1 MRVEIWSD
9 IACPW
14 CYIGK
19 ARFEKGLAAFDH
31 RDEIE
36 VVHRSFEL
44 DPQLAKGDTGPVIDM
59 ITRKYRRT
67 VDEAR
72 AMEEHVASTARAEG
86 LPYRTEGR
94 DTGNTFDIHR
104 LLHLARAR
112 GRHDELLDLA
122 YRANFGDERSVFD
135 LEVLAELAV
144 EAGLDADEARAVL
157 ADDDAYADEVRA
169 DEREA
174 AELGA
179 SAVPFFVID
188 RRYGVSGGQPAE
200 VFTQAL
206 EQAWQGRAIVPLG
219 ADADAAACGPDGA
232 CEVPQPG
239 AHS

>member
-19 ARFEKGLAAFDH
+19 ARFEKGLVAFAH

-44 DPQLAKGDTGPVIDM
+44 DPNRAKGDTGPVIPM
-59 ITRKYRRT
+59 LAKKYGRT
-67 VDEAR
+67 IEEAR
-72 AMEEHVASTARAEG
+72 AMEEHVASNARAEG
-86 LPYRTEGR
+86 LDYRTDGR
-94 DTGNTFDIHR
+94 DHGNTFDIHR

-112 GRHDELLDLA
+112 GRQDALLDLA
-122 YRANFGDERSVFD
+122 YRANFAEERSVFD
-135 LEVLAELAV
+135 AEVVVELAV
-144 EAGLDADEARAVL
+144 EAGLDAAEVRAVL
-157 ADDDAYADEVRA
+157 ADEDAYADDVRA

-179 SAVPFFVID
+179 TGVPFFVLD

-206 EQAWQGRAIVPLG
+206 EQAWEGRVLTPVG
-219 ADADAAACGPDGA
+219 ADAAACDADGS
-232 CEVPQPG
+232 CEVPGSG
-239 AHS
+239 ADA